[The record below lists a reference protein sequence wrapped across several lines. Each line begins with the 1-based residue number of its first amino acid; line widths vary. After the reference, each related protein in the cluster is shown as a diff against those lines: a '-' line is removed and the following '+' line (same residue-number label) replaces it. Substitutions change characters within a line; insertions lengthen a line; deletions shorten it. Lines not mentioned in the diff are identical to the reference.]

1 MPAPIAPALP
11 PPAAPPAGPAASAP
25 PATEAP
31 LLASGFIAVAALVLT
46 WRNPIYWAFAP
57 HPTETAV
64 AVLLAGGVL
73 AWGTFRRPRFLLF
86 VGVAALLAL
95 SAWSLNSQPVRLDT
109 AATAGWP
116 LRAALLGGMFG
127 VWAFLME
134 PPRWLRWGLVALAVP
149 TAGLLLLAASPL
161 AAGMIAGHAVAQ
173 GPHFNPYWLALDSTG
188 TLYASNAGGNF
199 VGLFDA
205 AGTPRGRIWPPV
217 APDAAV
223 DAVGILPIGYDSPVR
238 LTGPVGTPTPA
249 PARVENERAN
259 YSFCGLAVGP
269 GDTLYL
275 VNTMG
280 GEVPAVFRFDRAGRI
295 LARWPLPAGYS
306 SAVGCLAAD
315 ATHVYVSSGTQHI
328 LIFDGGGVVQ
338 RTVALDFQPYG
349 LAVAPPDTLL
359 VLGHNFLYHLP
370 LAGGTGART
379 PLPPL
384 AGPIQ
389 TPYQTIAALPGGEA
403 LVTDLNRKQ
412 VLVVDTQTG
421 ALLRAIGEP
430 GAWPG
435 QLGGL
440 GGLAADLAGRVYVAD
455 SQQGAVQRFTPEG
468 TIDAVWWAPTPG
480 MGVTNFLWPQGR

>member
-1 MPAPIAPALP
+1 MPARTAPAP
-11 PPAAPPAGPAASAP
+11 PPTAAPPAAQAPP
-25 PATEAP
+25 PATAAP
-31 LLASGFIAVAALVLT
+31 LPASGFILVAALVLT
-46 WRNPIYWAFAP
+46 WRNPIYWDFAP
-57 HPTETAV
+57 RPTETAV
-64 AVLLAGGVL
+64 AVLLAGAVL
-73 AWGTFRRPRFLLF
+73 AWGTFSRPRFLLF

-95 SAWSLNSQPVRLDT
+95 SAWSLNSQPARLDT
-109 AATAGWP
+109 ADTAGWP
-116 LRAALLGGMFG
+116 LRAALLAGMFG
-127 VWAFLME
+127 IWAFLMD
-134 PPRWLRWGLVALAVP
+134 PPRWLRWGLVAVAVP
-149 TAGLLLLAASPL
+149 TAGLLLLVGSPL
-161 AAGMIAGHAVAQ
+161 AAPMIAGHAVAQ
-173 GPHFNPYWLALDSTG
+173 GPHYNPYWLALDSTG

-199 VGLFDA
+199 VGVFDA

-269 GDTLYL
+269 GDDLYL

-280 GEVPAVFRFDRAGRI
+280 GAVPAVFRFDRAGRI
-295 LARWPLPAGYS
+295 LARWPLPADYS

-328 LIFDGGGVVQ
+328 LIVDGAGALQ

-359 VLGHNFLYHLP
+359 VLGHNFLYRLP
-370 LAGGTGART
+370 PGGGPGART
-379 PLPPL
+379 GLPPL
-384 AGPIQ
+384 AGQIQ
-389 TPYQTIAALPGGEA
+389 TPYQTIAALPGGEV

-412 VLVVDTQTG
+412 VLVVDAQTG
-421 ALLRAIGEP
+421 AIVRVIGEP

-440 GGLAADLAGRVYVAD
+440 GGLAVDRAGRVYVAD

-468 TIDAVWWAPTPG
+468 QVDAVWWAPAPG

>member
-1 MPAPIAPALP
+1 MPARTAPAP
-11 PPAAPPAGPAASAP
+11 PPAAPPAQPAVPAP
-25 PATEAP
+25 APTQAP
-31 LLASGFIAVAALVLT
+31 LLASGFIAGAALVLT

-64 AVLLAGGVL
+64 AVLLAGAVL
-73 AWGTFRRPRFLLF
+73 AWGTFSRPRFLLF

-95 SAWSLNSQPVRLDT
+95 SAWSLNSQPARLDT
-109 AATAGWP
+109 ADTAGWP
-116 LRAALLGGMFG
+116 LRGALLGGMFG

-134 PPRWLRWGLVALAVP
+134 PPRWLRWGLVAVAVP
-149 TAGLLLLAASPL
+149 TAGLLLLAGSPL
-161 AAGMIAGHAVAQ
+161 IAGMTAAHTVAQ

-188 TLYASNAGGNF
+188 TLYASSAGGNF
-199 VGLFDA
+199 VGVFDA
-205 AGTPRGRIWPPV
+205 VGTPRGRIWPPV

-223 DAVGILPIGYDSPVR
+223 DAVGILPTGYDSPVR

-269 GDTLYL
+269 GDALYL

-295 LARWPLPAGYS
+295 AARWPLPADYS

-328 LIFDGGGVVQ
+328 LIFDGAGVLQ

-359 VLGHNFLYHLP
+359 ILGHNFLYHLP
-370 LAGGTGART
+370 LGGGAGTRT
-379 PLPPL
+379 ALPPL

-389 TPYQTIAALPGGEA
+389 TPYQTIAALPDGA
-403 LVTDLNRKQ
+403 VLVTDLNRKR
-412 VLVVDTQTG
+412 VLVMAGQTG
-421 ALLRAIGEP
+421 AIARVIGEP

-440 GGLAADLAGRVYVAD
+440 GGLAVDGAGRIYVAD

-468 TIDAVWWAPTPG
+468 TVDGVWWAPAPG
-480 MGVTNFLWPQGR
+480 MAVTNFLWPEGR